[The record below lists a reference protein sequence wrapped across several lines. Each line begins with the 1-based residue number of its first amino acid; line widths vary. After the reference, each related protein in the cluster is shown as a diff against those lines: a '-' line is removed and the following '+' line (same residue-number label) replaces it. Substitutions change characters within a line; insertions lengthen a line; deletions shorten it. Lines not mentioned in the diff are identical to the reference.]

1 LTGERFRLGPTASLM
16 GGALSGIGDGYPLSS
31 SASLAWFAAAAG
43 LRTDV
48 GAGANVRLAARVVAL
63 VPARKQSF
71 SIGYLGTAYESTP
84 VGGAAE
90 FMVSVK
96 FW

>member
-1 LTGERFRLGPTASLM
+1 M
-16 GGALSGIGDGYPLSS
+16 SS

-43 LRTDV
+43 LRSDI
-48 GAGANVRLAARVVAL
+48 GAGANVRLAARVLAL

-84 VGGAAE
+84 VAGAAE
-90 FMVSVK
+90 FIVSVK
-96 FW
+96 LW